1 MTTFSRRASYG
12 SERSR
17 LFEGLCVCEFP
28 RRAVLLV
35 RTNGERHLDRGERPA
50 FLCSCTGPEQGVH
63 VRRNVSMRALSLT
76 QQRETRPTEP
86 PHVYASKQMDT
97 LGPQLCFYTIQADN
111 Q

>member
-1 MTTFSRRASYG
+1 
-12 SERSR
+12 
-17 LFEGLCVCEFP
+17 
-28 RRAVLLV
+28 
-35 RTNGERHLDRGERPA
+35 
-50 FLCSCTGPEQGVH
+50 
-63 VRRNVSMRALSLT
+63 MRALSLT